1 MKRKYPMKGLLIFSF
16 YAASGNVALLF
27 LVCLLFGGI
36 FLVTAWEFLF
46 SMLVIYSMALF
57 PMLVIM
63 SMGQNDK
70 WERFQLT
77 MPIGRS
83 TLLRMQYISVVLATI
98 VPTLLVTAVTG
109 LGVLFQGDVL
119 GAGFVMAM
127 RNIAPT
133 LAMPFFIAGTSLP
146 LAASKIG
153 RGRESLVL
161 NVSFFAAI
169 GIMMFA
175 PQIAD
180 RVDLSLGMLGVWIAV
195 VSIGLFIVSYPV
207 TQRFYAR
214 LDF

>member
-1 MKRKYPMKGLLIFSF
+1 MKGLLIFSF

-27 LVCLLFGGI
+27 LICLIFGGV
-36 FLVTAWEFLF
+36 FLVTGWVFLYN
-46 SMLVIYSMALF
+46 MLVIYSLALF

-77 MPIGRS
+77 MPIGRG
-83 TLLRMQYISVVLATI
+83 TLLQMQYISVILATI

-109 LGVLFQGDVL
+109 LGVLLQGAVF
-119 GAGFVMAM
+119 GAGFGAAM
-127 RNIAPT
+127 IHTVPA
-133 LAMPFFIAGTSLP
+133 LAMPFFIAGSSLP
-146 LAASKIG
+146 LASSKLG

-169 GIMMFA
+169 GLMMFA

-180 RVDLSLGMLGVWIAV
+180 RFALSFGQLAVWIVAV
-195 VSIGLFIVSYPV
+195 SMFLFIVSYPI
-207 TQRFYAR
+207 TRMFYAKI
-214 LDF
+214 DF